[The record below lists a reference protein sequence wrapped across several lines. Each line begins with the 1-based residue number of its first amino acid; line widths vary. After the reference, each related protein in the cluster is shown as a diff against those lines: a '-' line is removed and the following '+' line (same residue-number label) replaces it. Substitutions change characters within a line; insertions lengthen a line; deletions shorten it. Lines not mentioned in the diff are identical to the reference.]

1 MPVAPHEETLQQ
13 LKRITA
19 WHRMA
24 PHGTA
29 WHRMALHH
37 RMAIAN
43 TFANTSSQ
51 HAKSGMLLSN

>member
-1 MPVAPHEETLQQ
+1 VPVAPHDETLQQ

-24 PHGTA
+24 
-29 WHRMALHH
+29 LHH
-37 RMAIAN
+37 RIAN